1 MATLQFLYRSKKEKS
16 TLTLRL
22 FNRINGKNT
31 FVECKTNLEVTKLY
45 WENHHNGKP
54 KDIDLKNKKV
64 EIKSELNLIENHI
77 VKMTNLVKPEN
88 ITKEW
93 LQQQLQDYY
102 HPKTN
107 NTNIPTNLIDYI
119 DFYVDYRKHEL
130 KPTSIKKYNTIKHK
144 LERLQQHRKKL
155 ILINEVDENFKKEF
169 EAYLKSEQY
178 SQNTLQRE
186 FKFIK
191 TFCMH
196 AKYLGVETSPQLDK
210 LSFKDEKVEKI
221 YLSFEEIKIIE
232 SIEDNKLTDSLK
244 NVRDWL
250 IISCFTGQRISDF
263 MNFTKKNLTVDEE
276 DYYIE
281 FIQKKTGKIMAIAMH
296 PKVFEI
302 LDKRNGEFPQPIS
315 DQRYNEYIKEI
326 CKIAELNQPT
336 KGKLLQETAVDS
348 KKYRKKEGTYEKWR
362 LVSSHIGRRSFA
374 TNHFGKIPISF
385 MMNITGHSTE
395 REFLNYIGKSSK
407 AIAKE
412 TFAFYKAV

>member
-31 FVECKTNLEVTKLY
+31 FVECKINLEVTKLY
-45 WENHHNGKP
+45 WETHHNGKP
-54 KDIDLKNKKV
+54 KDIDVKNKKV

-77 VKMTNLVKPEN
+77 IKMTNLVKPEN
-88 ITKEW
+88 ITKQW

-102 HPKTN
+102 QPKTN
-107 NTNIPTNLIDYI
+107 NINIPTNLIDYI

-144 LERLQQHRKKL
+144 LERLQKHRKKL

-191 TFCMH
+191 TFCLH

-232 SIEDNKLTDSLK
+232 SIEDNKLTESLK

-263 MNFTKKNLTVDEE
+263 MKFSKKNLTVDEE
-276 DYYIE
+276 GYYIE
-281 FIQKKTGKIMAIAMH
+281 FSQKKTAKIMAIAMH
-296 PKVFEI
+296 PKVLDI
-302 LDKRNGEFPQPIS
+302 LNKRNREFPKPIS
-315 DQRYNEYIKEI
+315 DQKYNKFIKEL

-336 KGKLLQETAVDS
+336 KGKLLQETSVDS
-348 KKYRKKEGTYEKWR
+348 KKYRKKEGTYEKWK

-412 TFAFYKAV
+412 TFAFYKDV

>member
-54 KDIDLKNKKV
+54 KDIDVKNKKI

-77 VKMTNLVKPEN
+77 IKMTNLVKPED
-88 ITKEW
+88 ITKQW

-102 HPKTN
+102 QPKT
-107 NTNIPTNLIDYI
+107 TDEKIPVNLVDYI

-144 LERLQQHRKKL
+144 LERLQQHRKKV

-169 EAYLKSEQY
+169 ETYLKSEQY

-196 AKYLGVETSPQLDK
+196 ARHLGIATSPQLDK
-210 LSFKDEKVEKI
+210 LSFKEEKVEKI

-232 SIEDNKLTDSLK
+232 SIQDNKLTDSQK
-244 NVRDWL
+244 NARDWL

-263 MNFTKKNLTVDEE
+263 MKFTQKQITLD
-276 DYYIE
+276 DGDFYID
-281 FIQKKTGKIMAIAMH
+281 FTQKKTKKEMSIATH
-296 PKVFEI
+296 PKVLAI
-302 LDKRNGEFPQPIS
+302 LEKRNGEFPYPLS
-315 DQRYNEYIKEI
+315 DQKYNKYIKKI
-326 CKIAELNQPT
+326 CKIADLNQPT
-336 KGKLLQETAVDS
+336 KGKLLQETTVGS
-348 KKYRKKEGTYEKWR
+348 KKYRKKEGVYEKWK

-374 TNHFGKIPISF
+374 TNHFGIIPISF

-412 TFAFYKAV
+412 TFAFYKDV